1 MEETQ
6 TVDINDINRE
16 LYDLKNK
23 YERLK
28 EGHRKLLIVNQNLEE
43 KLLQNINK
51 YETEKISL
59 VHTIS
64 ALNLEREELQR
75 INKKLVTENER
86 FKVDISVAIQ
96 LLHCKPSSFSDCKLE
111 SLPQEFQD
119 KAKFHMQQE
128 SLPRYRPEKKGKV
141 IRVPI
146 SAFPSTTVIY
156 SIPDDDDD
164 DVDLS
169 ADMTVPAETM
179 AKVLNERQRELHEQ
193 TPHGSGFPSQH
204 CSNGMHTSH
213 SMPFLDGL
221 QYVDHGTQTYPNFI
235 GEREKT
241 VNTCIFCQGTLT
253 TNRSCGAIK
262 SQASLPLEDP
272 KVFLH
277 TESEISPLTTQRSSV
292 NTSRKNAA
300 NTHRRKIQSNNN
312 SVSPSYSRSSMET
325 DI

>member
-1 MEETQ
+1 MEETE
-6 TVDINDINRE
+6 TVIDIIDISRE

-51 YETEKISL
+51 YETEKFSM

-64 ALNLEREELQR
+64 SLNHQLEEFQR
-75 INKKLVTENER
+75 INKKLER
-86 FKVDISVAIQ
+86 FKLDISVAIQ
-96 LLHCKPSSFSDCKLE
+96 LLHCKPSSFSECKLE
-111 SLPQEFQD
+111 NLPQEFQD

-128 SLPRYRPEKKGKV
+128 FLPRYKPEKKGKV

-156 SIPDDDDD
+156 SIPDDNDDD
-164 DVDLS
+164 GGDINTNT
-169 ADMTVPAETM
+169 TVPVETM
-179 AKVLNERQRELHEQ
+179 AKVLNERQLELYDQ
-193 TPHGSGFPSQH
+193 SINGSSLQLN
-204 CSNGMHTSH
+204 CNNGLHSSH
-213 SMPFLDGL
+213 SMSFMDNGL

-241 VNTCIFCQGTLT
+241 RNTCIFCQGEPS
-253 TNRSCGAIK
+253 TNRPESIK
-262 SQASLPLEDP
+262 SQSNLPLGDP
-272 KVFLH
+272 KVFVY
-277 TESEISPLTTQRSSV
+277 TESEISPVTVRS
-292 NTSRKNAA
+292 TSNSSKKNAA
-300 NTHRRKIQSNNN
+300 NTHRRKVLANSS

>member
-1 MEETQ
+1 
-6 TVDINDINRE
+6 
-16 LYDLKNK
+16 
-23 YERLK
+23 
-28 EGHRKLLIVNQNLEE
+28 
-43 KLLQNINK
+43 
-51 YETEKISL
+51 
-59 VHTIS
+59 
-64 ALNLEREELQR
+64 
-75 INKKLVTENER
+75 
-86 FKVDISVAIQ
+86 
-96 LLHCKPSSFSDCKLE
+96 
-111 SLPQEFQD
+111 
-119 KAKFHMQQE
+119 MQQE

-156 SIPDDDDD
+156 SIPGKLRETLLTVNQITSSCDPPDDDDD

-193 TPHGSGFPSQH
+193 TPNGSGFPSH

-253 TNRSCGAIK
+253 TNRSCGTIK
-262 SQASLPLEDP
+262 STVSCRNYYCWLPKIYP
-272 KVFLH
+272 K
-277 TESEISPLTTQRSSV
+277 TLTVVNRSG
-292 NTSRKNAA
+292 
-300 NTHRRKIQSNNN
+300 
-312 SVSPSYSRSSMET
+312 
-325 DI
+325 